1 MEKFFVKL
9 STFST
14 FLVLITLFDVM
25 FHVKQ
30 KGEKQALYF
39 LRIEKTRKNQE
50 NKREKIIKNTFKNN
64 LTKNNAKN

>member
-1 MEKFFVKL
+1 MKL